1 MRWIWVIGLVICGPA
16 GAETPRAADCAVTRV
31 VDGDTLHLT
40 CAGTRHK
47 VRLLGFDTPEV
58 SRPGCADEAA
68 AGARATEVL
77 AALVATGPVTDVRF
91 DGQDRYGRDLGALA
105 IGGRDV
111 AAVML
116 ASGLAR
122 PYQGGRREGWC
133 GG

>member
-1 MRWIWVIGLVICGPA
+1 MRWIWVVGLVLGGPLW
-16 GAETPRAADCAVTRV
+16 AEVPRAADCAVTRV

-40 CAGTRHK
+40 CAGVRHK

-58 SRPGCADEAA
+58 SRPGCAGEAV
-68 AGARATEVL
+68 AGARATRVL
-77 AALVATGPVTDVRF
+77 QALVATGPVTALRF
-91 DGQDRYGRDLGALA
+91 EGKDRYGRDLGALA

-122 PYQGGRREGWC
+122 VYDGGRRQGWC